1 MTFGQEYNPCKD
13 RRFLS
18 LKNMDLD
25 EMSDRQYNYFIKKE
39 EECSKYKTK
48 MTRPKKKRSKKKQ
61 SKTVSRS
68 NKNSKKTRKRK
79 DSKKNNTKNKNIF
92 TRNLFF
98 CTSDWT
104 ANDL

>member
-25 EMSDRQYNYFIKKE
+25 EMSDREYNYFIKKE
-39 EECSKYKTK
+39 EECSNYKTK
-48 MTRPKKKRSKKKQ
+48 KNQPKKKRSKKA
-61 SKTVSRS
+61 SRS

-79 DSKKNNTKNKNIF
+79 DSKKTTPKIK
-92 TRNLFF
+92 T
-98 CTSDWT
+98 
-104 ANDL
+104 